1 MKNTD
6 LGAVT
11 LNNYPVDN
19 KGLEKNCFPLKFNTG
34 IHVPCIIIQ
43 KLKMKKEQVIFS
55 FFLLNKLKSKLQQA
69 FFK

>member
-1 MKNTD
+1 MKSTD

-19 KGLEKNCFPLKFNTG
+19 KGLEKNGFPLKFNTG

-43 KLKMKKEQVIFS
+43 KLKMKKKTSYF
-55 FFLLNKLKSKLQQA
+55 FFLFAQQA
-69 FFK
+69 QK